1 MKGFDEAYK
10 GLTAIT
16 ALFAVAGAAVGSL
29 PVMALLAS
37 LAVGMFVVSELPIKE
52 D

>member
-1 MKGFDEAYK
+1 MRGFDEAYK

-29 PVMALLAS
+29 PVMALLSA
-37 LAVGMFVVSELPIKE
+37 LAISMFIVSELPIKG